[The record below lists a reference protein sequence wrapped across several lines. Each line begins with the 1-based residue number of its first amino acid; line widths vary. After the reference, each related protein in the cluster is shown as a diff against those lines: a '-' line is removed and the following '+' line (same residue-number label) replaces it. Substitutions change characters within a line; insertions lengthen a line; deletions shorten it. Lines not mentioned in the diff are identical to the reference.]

1 MSEFPI
7 EFRVKLTYN
16 LKDAICMAEFCVS
29 CWNELNETDY
39 PEEAYILS
47 WDYELCEG
55 CREYKRVI
63 IARSKCYF
71 LRMLVNRCF
80 HRKRARCKQAAPD
93 GTACLLIFAKCND
106 TEQNPMV

>member
-16 LKDAICMAEFCVS
+16 LKEVICMAEFCVS

-47 WDYELCEG
+47 WDYE
-55 CREYKRVI
+55 
-63 IARSKCYF
+63 
-71 LRMLVNRCF
+71 
-80 HRKRARCKQAAPD
+80 
-93 GTACLLIFAKCND
+93 
-106 TEQNPMV
+106 